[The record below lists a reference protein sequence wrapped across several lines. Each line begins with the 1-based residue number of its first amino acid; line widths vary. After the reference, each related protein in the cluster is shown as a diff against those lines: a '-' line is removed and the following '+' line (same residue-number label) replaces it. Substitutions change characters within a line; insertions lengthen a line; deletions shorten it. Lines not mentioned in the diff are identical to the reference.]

1 MANKNGRYKKVNQ
14 KKESRV
20 NQAGPENKHA
30 GKRGRDIIRQDEHRK
45 IAPGHP
51 NTGRR

>member
-1 MANKNGRYKKVNQ
+1 MANKARKYEKANQQRKSNVNQ
-14 KKESRV
+14 
-20 NQAGPENKHA
+20 NGPVKQPA
-30 GKRGRDIIRQDEHRK
+30 SKRGRDIIKRDEHRK